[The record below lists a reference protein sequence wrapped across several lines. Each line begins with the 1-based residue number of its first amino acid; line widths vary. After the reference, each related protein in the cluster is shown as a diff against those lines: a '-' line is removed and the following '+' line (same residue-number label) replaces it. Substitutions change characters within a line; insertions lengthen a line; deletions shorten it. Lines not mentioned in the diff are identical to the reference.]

1 MTPLD
6 KELEWVN
13 AKQKP
18 FRQIQAHS
26 GMIRIKTY
34 SIPCVNLTQQSRV
47 SRTMTYSKPETYSEP
62 WYIQNLEILET
73 VAYPQPKAST
83 MSNIFDDAFCE
94 NS

>member
-26 GMIRIKTY
+26 GMIRIKAY

-47 SRTMTYSKPETYSEP
+47 YPEP
-62 WYIQNLEILET
+62 
-73 VAYPQPKAST
+73 
-83 MSNIFDDAFCE
+83 
-94 NS
+94 